1 MLMQGAL
8 MRFVIAVLGVL
19 ALAGCESDG
28 KPSQYVGAALKGFS
42 RGFGDGTVET
52 GAPVRS
58 TQPKLQAV
66 PTPANQPI
74 SQQAVFTGKSQQVQ
88 TVTGGMAWE
97 CQYDYAGQKIMLLF
111 EGFCPFSTGVR

>member
-1 MLMQGAL
+1 
-8 MRFVIAVLGVL
+8 MRTVLCVAAVL
-19 ALAGCESDG
+19 ALSGCESDG
-28 KPSQYVGAALKGFS
+28 KPSAAMGAALKGFS

-52 GAPVRS
+52 GPPIRS

-74 SQQAVFTGKSQQVQ
+74 SQQAVFTGKSRQVQ

-97 CQYDYAGQKIMLLF
+97 CQYDYAGQKFMLLF

>member
-1 MLMQGAL
+1 
-8 MRFVIAVLGVL
+8 MRVLVGVVAVL

-28 KPSQYVGAALKGFS
+28 KPSAAVGAALKGFS

-52 GAPVRS
+52 DPPVRS

-97 CQYDYAGQKIMLLF
+97 CQYDYAGQKFLVVLDNYCTPSIQ
-111 EGFCPFSTGVR
+111 VR

>member
-1 MLMQGAL
+1 
-8 MRFVIAVLGVL
+8 MRSVFCFAAVL

-52 GAPVRS
+52 DPPVRS

-66 PTPANQPI
+66 PAPATQPI

-88 TVTGGMAWE
+88 TVTGGLAWKCE
-97 CQYDYAGQKIMLLF
+97 YHYGGQDFVLMF
-111 EGFCPFSTGVR
+111 ENYCPPSASVR